1 MDFNRIADKII
12 LAFDGWEPPSQER
25 GSWRKEMPD
34 GTYEYRYT
42 KPSNS
47 EMTEDAP
54 VFGGKAHL
62 DLKVR
67 ESEIYADDIEHL
79 VVYNDAG
86 EKAADIAGEN
96 DNVSLVGIMDKF
108 DGAWVTHN
116 HPGGTSFSW
125 PDIYHMF
132 RLKAKGMRI
141 TSKKYDYQILFN
153 PDQTTL
159 NLEEV
164 YLKVN
169 AHTRKIFWEKIEK
182 KELSIEEANAIHGH
196 VVWTLAAKELG
207 FKYERTEHK

>member
-1 MDFNRIADKII
+1 MDFEKIAHKII
-12 LAFDGWEPPSQER
+12 LASDWWEPPNKDR
-25 GSWRKEMPD
+25 KSWRKELPD
-34 GTYEYRYT
+34 GTYIYRNI
-42 KPSNS
+42 KPSNVETDQES
-47 EMTEDAP
+47 TP
-54 VFGGKAHL
+54 FGGKAHL

-67 ESEIYADDIEHL
+67 ESEIYSDDIEHL

-86 EKAADIAGEN
+86 EKVADIAGEN
-96 DNVSLVGIMDKF
+96 DNVSLVGITDKIE
-108 DGAWVTHN
+108 GAWVTHN

-159 NLEEV
+159 NVEET
-164 YLKVN
+164 YLKIN
-169 AHTRKIFWEKIEK
+169 AQVRKIFWEKIEK
-182 KELSIEEANAIHGH
+182 KELTIAEANSTHGH